1 MSWLAESLIRLLR
14 GKAGEAAVVVR
25 ESEEY
30 LIRFANDEVTVA
42 DSWRS
47 YEAGVYLA
55 KGRRVAVAGFSGSSE
70 DILRQALS
78 LAEALD
84 KYPEDPY
91 YVPLSPRGPRP
102 FPNAARP
109 FDLNKALDLV
119 WEAIQA
125 ARAEGAERSAGALSY
140 AVRSTH
146 YADSL
151 GNSMS
156 YKDSA
161 AVGVIRAFIGRDLA
175 ATWAA
180 ASRDYLSLGLKEA
193 GARAASIAGAAKG
206 LPLTR
211 LENGNYRVLMSGL
224 VLGHLMGYVISAWS
238 SALNVLTGVSKYGPN
253 DLGSEAASSLLTVYD
268 LSLKEDRVGS
278 APFDYE
284 GNPTNDTPVFEKGVL
299 KSFLHN
305 NRTAAKLG
313 VSSTGNAAG
322 PGGWTSPAPRHIGVA
337 PGDMASDLD
346 DALKELGKGVYIHN
360 NWYTRFQNIREG
372 VFSTVGRDV
381 ILVVEGGAPK
391 YRARGV
397 RIAERFD
404 SLLRGV
410 EALSKSAE
418 QIHWWDMPYPA
429 TAPALALYGSLTLA
443 Y

>member
-14 GKAGEAAVVVR
+14 GKVGEAAVVVR
-25 ESEEY
+25 ESEEH

-42 DSWRS
+42 DSWRY
-47 YEAGVYLA
+47 YEASVYLA
-55 KGRRVAVAGFSGSSE
+55 KDKRVAVAGFSGSPE
-70 DILRQALS
+70 DIIRQALS
-78 LAEALD
+78 LADAVD

-102 FPNAARP
+102 FPDSARP
-109 FDLNKALDLV
+109 LDLDKALDLV
-119 WEAIQA
+119 WEAVQS

-140 AVRSTH
+140 ATRSTH

-151 GNSMS
+151 GNYMS
-156 YKDSA
+156 YRDSA
-161 AVGVIRAFIGRDLA
+161 AVGVIRAFIGKDLS
-175 ATWAA
+175 ATWAT
-180 ASRDYLSLGLKEA
+180 ASKDYLSLRLKEA
-193 GARAASIAGAAKG
+193 GIRAASIASVAKG

-211 LENGNYRVLMSGL
+211 LDNGNYRVLMSGL

-238 SALNVLTGVSKYGPN
+238 SALNVLTGVSKYSPS
-253 DLGSEAASSLLTVYD
+253 DLGLEAASSLLTIHD

-284 GNPTNDTPVFEKGVL
+284 GNPTNDTPIFEEGVL

-322 PGGWTSPAPRHIGVA
+322 PGGWTSPAPRHIGIA
-337 PGDMASDLD
+337 PGDMASSLD
-346 DALKELGKGVYIHN
+346 DALKELGRGVYVHN
-360 NWYTRFQNIREG
+360 NWYTRFQNIKEG

-391 YRARGV
+391 YRARGI

-404 SLLRGV
+404 SLLKGV
-410 EALSKSAE
+410 EALSKSAD
-418 QIHWWDMPYPA
+418 QMHWWDMPYPA
-429 TAPALALYGSLTLA
+429 TAPTLALYSSLALA